1 MSTRALTIRPAA
13 AAVSLGALGLTLLIC
28 LAMAIDVRFG
38 IVLLAVAVFTA
49 VALIDLTWGVA
60 LWIPLGFVAASVPA
74 LYAAQT
80 AGTAVLAIAW
90 LGELRRRRRAAYAR
104 PLARPL
110 IAALTLLVWVV
121 VSVGWADDVEVAKPI
136 GLSWVCAIA
145 VFAIIA
151 TTATDIDR
159 VRLLAAAFLAGAV
172 LSVLVGIATEGLTAT
187 GGDTLDV
194 TTGLRAPGGGD
205 ANLIAAGLIPALCLA
220 AGLFATTRSLATRA
234 VLAFAVLV
242 LFVGVAQTQS
252 RGAAIGLLAVVVA
265 ALVVARR
272 QRVQLLF
279 TIVSVAA
286 LAAAVFAVFP
296 GALDRMVTADSTGT
310 GRTELWGVAVE
321 MSRDHPVVGVG
332 LANFPK
338 ESQRYVRRPGQLAYV
353 EDIVYRPHVVHNT
366 YLGMLA
372 EGGAIGLVLLLLAIV
387 ACVRAAWRAARI
399 FERRRMPVERT
410 MARAVLL
417 GAIGMLTANVFVS
430 DGHDPRLWVLL
441 ALGPAL
447 LAAALPPRRPAG

>member
-1 MSTRALTIRPAA
+1 MSSRALAIRPAS

-49 VALIDLTWGVA
+49 VALVDLTWGVA
-60 LWIPLGFVAASVPA
+60 LWIPLGFVAASVPV

-80 AGTAVLAIAW
+80 ASTGVLAIAW
-90 LGELRRRRRAAYAR
+90 LGELRRRRQADRPR

-110 IAALTLLVWVV
+110 ITTLALFVWVV
-121 VSVGWADDVEVAKPI
+121 VSIGWAEDVEVAKPI
-136 GLSWVCAIA
+136 GLSWACAIA

-151 TTATDIDR
+151 TTATDVGR
-159 VRLLAAAFLAGAV
+159 VRLLFAAFLAGAV
-172 LSVLVGIATEGLTAT
+172 LSVLIGIATEGLTAT

-194 TTGLRAPGGGD
+194 TTGLRAPGGAD

-220 AGLFATTRSLATRA
+220 GALFVTTRSLAARTSIA
-234 VLAFAVLV
+234 LAVLV
-242 LFVGVAQTQS
+242 LLVGIAQTQS
-252 RGAAIGLLAVVVA
+252 RGAVIGFLVMLAA
-265 ALVVARR
+265 AVVVARR
-272 QRVQLLF
+272 QRAQLLF
-279 TIVSVAA
+279 GIVSVAA

-321 MSRDHPVVGVG
+321 MSRDHPVTGVG

-372 EGGAIGLVLLLLAIV
+372 EGGAIGLALLLLALG
-387 ACVRAAWRAARI
+387 ACVRAAWRAGRI

-410 MARAVLL
+410 MARAALL
-417 GAIGMLTANVFVS
+417 AAIGMLTACVFVS
-430 DGHDPRLWVLL
+430 EGHDPRLWVLL
-441 ALGPAL
+441 AFGPAL
-447 LAAALPPRRPAG
+447 LAAAQQPRRPVA